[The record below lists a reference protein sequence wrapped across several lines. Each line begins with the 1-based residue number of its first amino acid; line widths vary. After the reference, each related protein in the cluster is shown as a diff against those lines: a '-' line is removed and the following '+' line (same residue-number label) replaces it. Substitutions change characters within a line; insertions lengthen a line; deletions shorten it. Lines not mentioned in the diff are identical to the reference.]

1 MGHPVHNYFTLST
14 LSSKFLIHNKQ
25 FGSRSLCGLS
35 EPIHSL
41 VTDDSSR
48 SPWTGD
54 DDGHLLSLPSPLSL
68 SLSLSPSPIGRRAAL
83 RPAPPSRSQPARG
96 GPQSSGDSAGR
107 RTVVFQ
113 AEEGCWSIDSLVLL
127 SEFVNYLTVN
137 CE

>member
-1 MGHPVHNYFTLST
+1 MILQGHRGQATTTDTYSPSLS
-14 LSSKFLIHNKQ
+14 
-25 FGSRSLCGLS
+25 
-35 EPIHSL
+35 P
-41 VTDDSSR
+41 
-48 SPWTGD
+48 PAP
-54 DDGHLLSLPSPLSL
+54 LSLP
-68 SLSLSPSPIGRRAAL
+68 PIGRRAAL

-113 AEEGCWSIDSLVLL
+113 AEEGCWPIDSLVLL